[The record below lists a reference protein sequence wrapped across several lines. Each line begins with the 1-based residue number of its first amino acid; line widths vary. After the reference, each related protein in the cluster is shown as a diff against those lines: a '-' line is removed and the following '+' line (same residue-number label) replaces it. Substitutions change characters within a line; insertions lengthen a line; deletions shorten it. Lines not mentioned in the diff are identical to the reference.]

1 MRTQKSYTPEF
12 SHGEYPTQVP
22 APNRIG
28 VGVDGG
34 SGGRDAVVL
43 ASALARATRAELM
56 LIAVYEEP
64 LLEGVVPAQL
74 GWTSVQEDARAMLA
88 RTRDSLAPQARIAVR
103 SNALAWRGLLHVA
116 RLEHRDLLVI
126 GSTRHANHG
135 QVGLGNIADELQSH
149 LECPLAVAPRGMRGD
164 ADARLERVGV
174 GFDATPESEAAL
186 ALAGSIARAAGADLF
201 VRGLVDDRI
210 AGVALAGDA
219 IVAEQLTSLTDHAQ
233 EAARATDARAHL
245 EVIRGVAD
253 EGLRGLCDHV
263 DLLVIGSGHSG
274 APGRVRLGTTGETLI
289 NEAPTPILVAP
300 RPRHA
305 AAV

>member
-1 MRTQKSYTPEF
+1 MRTQQ
-12 SHGEYPTQVP
+12 SHTRQSPHDEYHTQVP
-22 APNRIG
+22 APHLIG
-28 VGVDGG
+28 VGVDGAP
-34 SGGRDAVVL
+34 GGRDAVVL
-43 ASALARATRAELM
+43 ASMLARATRAELM

-64 LLEGVVPAQL
+64 LLEGVVPTQL
-74 GWTSVQEDARAMLA
+74 GWTSVQEHAHTMLA
-88 RTRDSLAPQARIAVR
+88 RTRDSLAPQARIAVQ
-103 SNALAWRGLLHVA
+103 SNALAGRGLVHVA

-126 GSTRHANHG
+126 GSTRHANYG
-135 QVGLGNIADELQSH
+135 QVGLGNMADGLLSH
-149 LECPLAVAPRGMRGD
+149 LECPLAVAPRGMRDD

-174 GFDATPESEAAL
+174 GFDATRESEAAL
-186 ALAGSIARAAGADLF
+186 ALAGLIARAAGADLF

-219 IVAEQLTSLTDHAQ
+219 IVARQLTSLSERAQ
-233 EAARATDARAHL
+233 EAARATGARTHV
-245 EVIRGVAD
+245 EVIPRVAD

-263 DLLVIGSGHSG
+263 GLLVIGSGHSG
-274 APGRVRLGTTGETLI
+274 APGRVQLGSTGETLI